1 MSKPTV
7 KKPQAKSFWTS
18 FAQRVV
24 ERGGLVA
31 TGNLASSEKINL
43 IKKELLRIRQKVLG
57 THPWKSVKASRETGL
72 TTGEIFQKAWALAQN
87 GEPAVAIK
95 FLEQSSSGVSAWDEM
110 RVLQAAI
117 AYNAK
122 WDGTA
127 VEFLHDA
134 VKVIQPARTT
144 LFWGPIAIISNSYW
158 SRAMEEGNWQSKTLM
173 WDISYINKRDEF
185 DLLVEDVM
193 PSWMVFKDRQE
204 MWTYGALPHMMA
216 FLHLLRH
223 ASVVHLPVTG
233 SFLGPLRL
241 WREESALFQRAG
253 IKTVLLPY
261 GGDYYC
267 YSRVQHPSLR
277 HGLLANYPQLAKMES
292 ETQARLTHWQQE
304 ADCVL
309 CGFQIDAMGRWD
321 VTTFQFV
328 HIDTALW
335 PAKTVYSQADGRN
348 GAVSIM
354 HTPNHRGFKGTEFLI
369 RAVDDLRREGLQVD
383 LRLLEKVTNEEV
395 RRLMPQ
401 SDILA
406 EQFNATA
413 YALSG
418 IEGMA
423 SGVPVMAN
431 LDSEYYTRV
440 FRRYSFLNECPILS
454 TTVETLKENLRLMI
468 TQPALRE
475 TLGRAGRAYVEKYH
489 SYAEARHLFGSI
501 YDRILMSKNIDLMN
515 LYHPLLSKR
524 EKARPKIQHPLVEN
538 RLPVDSPWCAARG
551 VS

>member
-1 MSKPTV
+1 M
-7 KKPQAKSFWTS
+7 
-18 FAQRVV
+18 
-24 ERGGLVA
+24 
-31 TGNLASSEKINL
+31 LAGSEKIDQ
-43 IKKELLRIRQKVLG
+43 IKKELLYIRKKVLG
-57 THPWKSVKASRETGL
+57 THPWKSVKAPREIGL
-72 TTGEIFQKAWALAQN
+72 TSVEIFQRAWAMAQD

-95 FLEQSSSGVSAWDEM
+95 FLEQSAGGVSAWDEM

-117 AYNAK
+117 AYKAK
-122 WDGTA
+122 WDETA
-127 VEFLHDA
+127 VEFLHAA
-134 VKVIQPARTT
+134 VEVMQPARST
-144 LFWGPIAIISNSYW
+144 LFWGPTAIISNSYW
-158 SRAMEEGNWQSKTLM
+158 SRAMQEGNWQSKTLI
-173 WDISYINKRDEF
+173 WSIASINKRDEF

-204 MWTYGALPHMMA
+204 MFTYGVLPHMMA

-233 SFLGPLRL
+233 SFLGQLRL
-241 WREESALFQRAG
+241 WREESALFQKAG

-277 HGLLANYPQLAKMES
+277 HGLLANYPQLAKQES

-328 HIDTALW
+328 HIDTTLW
-335 PAKTVYSQADGRN
+335 PAKTNYSQANGRN
-348 GAVSIM
+348 GTVSII

-369 RAVDDLRREGLQVD
+369 RAVEDLRREGLQVD
-383 LRLLEKVTNEEV
+383 LQLLEKVTNEEV

-401 SDILA
+401 CDILA
-406 EQFNATA
+406 EQFIATA

-423 SGVPVMAN
+423 SGVPVLAN

-454 TTVETLKENLRLMI
+454 TTVETLKENLRMMI

-475 TLGRAGRAYVEKYH
+475 KLGRAGRAYVGKYH

-501 YDRILMSKNIDLMN
+501 YERILMSKDVDLMN
-515 LYHPLLSKR
+515 LYHPLLSRR
-524 EKARPKIQHPLVEN
+524 EKARPKIQHPLIEN
-538 RLPVDSPWCAARG
+538 RLPADSPWLVAPR